1 MSLGGSLLNGLLWA
15 LLDEHVAASIG
26 CRSSEND
33 RVSQDLR
40 LQVVGGPELTHS
52 LDPGSGELHLLGS
65 LLLKRTQQLGRWHG
79 CLRNLDA
86 LLTGGCGLLLG

>member
-1 MSLGGSLLNGLLWA
+1 MSLCGSLLNGLLWA
-15 LLDEHVAASIG
+15 LLDEHVAASVG
-26 CRSSEND
+26 CRSSKND

-40 LQVVGGPELTHS
+40 LQVVGSPELTHT

-79 CLRNLDA
+79 SL
-86 LLTGGCGLLLG
+86 